1 MPARK
6 RSWVVVE
13 SDDEEST
20 AKEVAPV
27 ASDTSTREPSSEGN
41 QVQSVFSTF
50 WHLIFSGTC

>member
-1 MPARK
+1 MPVRK
-6 RSWVVVE
+6 RSRVVVE

-41 QVQSVFSTF
+41 QILLHILT
-50 WHLIFSGTC
+50 LDL